1 DPLIYATPESPK
13 LGHTA
18 QVTDDGKWLVI
29 TTHEGTDNRYQI
41 TVIDLTA
48 PKPVPRT
55 IFKGLDYEWS
65 LAGNVGGNFYWVT
78 NKNAPRGRIVATNL
92 YARSA

>member
-1 DPLIYATPESPK
+1 FQALNENQQIYFHKLGTAQAADPLIYATPESPK

-55 IFKGLDYEWS
+55 IFKGLD
-65 LAGNVGGNFYWVT
+65 
-78 NKNAPRGRIVATNL
+78 
-92 YARSA
+92 